1 MSVLAFI
8 EGTNTLFIPVG
19 ESKIFW
25 LWDVLSW
32 EDLLSCSSWEAAPS
46 ASHAWWALNP
56 ISVFFCSSTSQKN
69 HSASGYLSPE
79 VLQTPSGKSS
89 SHPFL
94 FSLGSFSVFLCL
106 EFRPPPCSHGLLNF
120 KIFLLN
126 HTFQLFC
133 LFVFLDYLLLEAKGP
148 EMTFW
153 KIFLFSYVVCF
164 DNSLL
169 EACCL
174 YCLVR
179 NGLKT
184 T

>member
-106 EFRPPPCSHGLLNF
+106 EFRPPPMLPRPSQLQDFSFKSHLPAFLFVCFPGLLVTRS
-120 KIFLLN
+120 KRPRDDFLKNLSI
-126 HTFQLFC
+126 QL
-133 LFVFLDYLLLEAKGP
+133 
-148 EMTFW
+148 
-153 KIFLFSYVVCF
+153 
-164 DNSLL
+164 
-169 EACCL
+169 CCVL
-174 YCLVR
+174 W
-179 NGLKT
+179 
-184 T
+184 